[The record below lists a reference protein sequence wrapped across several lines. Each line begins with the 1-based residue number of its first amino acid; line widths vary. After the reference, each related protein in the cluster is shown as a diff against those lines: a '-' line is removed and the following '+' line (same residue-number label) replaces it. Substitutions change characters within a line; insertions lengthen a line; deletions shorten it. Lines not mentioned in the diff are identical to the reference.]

1 MIGQSNDAGRIPQRR
16 EILRAFYHRMRANPS
31 ETRYGGRYIPCS
43 SRCMSLTYPT
53 PEEQVCEVAL
63 DERRTD
69 AEVQNDAVQ
78 ALRNRFDVPRSVGS
92 AVRGGSITLTGSVA
106 WMYQKTAAER
116 AVKNVRGVR
125 AVHNRV
131 VVRSTVSSFDVR
143 HRVAEALYRC
153 ADVGARRIRVD
164 TDERTVT
171 LSGSVRTWVEK
182 NEAERA
188 AWAAPGV
195 ADVRNLLEITP

>member
-1 MIGQSNDAGRIPQRR
+1 
-16 EILRAFYHRMRANPS
+16 
-31 ETRYGGRYIPCS
+31 
-43 SRCMSLTYPT
+43 MSLTYPT
-53 PEEQVCEVAL
+53 PEEQVCDVAL

>member
-1 MIGQSNDAGRIPQRR
+1 
-16 EILRAFYHRMRANPS
+16 
-31 ETRYGGRYIPCS
+31 
-43 SRCMSLTYPT
+43 MSLTYT
-53 PEEQVCEVAL
+53 APEEHFSEAAL
-63 DERRTD
+63 DKQRTD
-69 AEVQNDAVQ
+69 AELQYDGRE
-78 ALRNRFDVPRSVGS
+78 ALRNRFDVPRGVGLTIRDGT
-92 AVRGGSITLTGSVA
+92 VTLTGSVA
-106 WMYQKTAAER
+106 WLYQKTAAER
-116 AVKNVRGVR
+116 AVKNLRGVR

-143 HRVAEALYRC
+143 HRIAEALYRC
-153 ADVGARRIRVD
+153 ADVGARRIQVD

-171 LSGSVRTWVEK
+171 LTGSVRTWVEK